1 VSSKPVKLAFWLALG
16 RCFVTSK
23 KYDWN
28 LIMPKNWTT
37 LTCVALT
44 FQIAAIFLPIMVS
57 DFSSELQ
64 VVDGKTIC

>member
-1 VSSKPVKLAFWLALG
+1 
-16 RCFVTSK
+16 
-23 KYDWN
+23 
-28 LIMPKNWTT
+28 MPKNWTT

-44 FQIAAIFLPIMVS
+44 FQIAAIFLPIMAS